1 MMRKPFVA
9 LAVSAVLTVA
19 VFAAAGSSSVKSSS
33 VTVGDFAAQVAVA
46 LGYEVP
52 NQKAAV
58 DALRN
63 RGVNLTVDLNTQLTD
78 GQVARMM
85 SDLGIQV
92 AAPTNPASPVS
103 QASASIFASTIGSTD
118 SLAAPSTES
127 TVPPPTQCLSSADR
141 GTCVNCCKD
150 STGLTGKYCGHFC
163 HANVP
168 PPPSPTE
175 PTP

>member
-19 VFAAAGSSSVKSSS
+19 VFAAAGSSSVKSTP

-63 RGVNLTVDLNTQLTD
+63 RGVNLTVDLNSQLTD

-85 SDLGIQV
+85 ADLGVRV
-92 AAPTNPASPVS
+92 ATPTNPASTVS
-103 QASASIFASTIGSTD
+103 QARASAFAGVIGSNEALTTTP
-118 SLAAPSTES
+118 ATEN
-127 TVPPPTQCLSSADR
+127 VEPPTQCLSSVDR
-141 GTCVNCCKD
+141 GTCVNCCKAA
-150 STGLTGKYCGHFC
+150 TGLTGKFCGRYC

-168 PPPSPTE
+168 PPPSPEE

>member
-92 AAPTNPASPVS
+92 AAPANPASPVT
-103 QASASIFASTIGSTD
+103 QARASVFASTIGTTE
-118 SLAAPSTES
+118 SLASTATEN
-127 TVPPPTQCLSSADR
+127 VEPPTQCLSSADR
-141 GTCVNCCKD
+141 GTCVNCCKAA
-150 STGLTGKYCGHFC
+150 TGLTGKYCGRYC

-168 PPPSPTE
+168 PPPSPEE

>member
-9 LAVSAVLTVA
+9 LAVSAILTVS
-19 VFAAAGSSSVKSSS
+19 VFAAASGVVKSDTVS
-33 VTVGDFAAQVAVA
+33 VGDFAAKVAVA

-58 DALRN
+58 SALRN
-63 RGVNLTVDLNTQLTD
+63 RGVNLAADLSAPLTD
-78 GQVARMM
+78 GQVARIMA
-85 SDLGIQV
+85 DLGMSV
-92 AAPTNPASPVS
+92 AQPANPSGFVS
-103 QASASIFASTIGSTD
+103 SAKASALASTIGSEGLT
-118 SLAAPSTES
+118 SGVTAENG
-127 TVPPPTQCLSSADR
+127 PPPNQCLSSVDR

-150 STGLTGKYCGHFC
+150 ATGLTGKFCGRFC

-168 PPPSPTE
+168 PPISPEE